1 MGEGCSLL
9 IIIALGDGACGT
21 PFRSSNIAN
30 LNRVVII
37 SELIADMLTHCLS
50 ETKDFQYFSVLDI
63 TPEGGG

>member
-9 IIIALGDGACGT
+9 IIITLGDGACGT
-21 PFRSSNIAN
+21 PFRSSNISN

-37 SELIADMLTHCLS
+37 SELISDMLTHCLS